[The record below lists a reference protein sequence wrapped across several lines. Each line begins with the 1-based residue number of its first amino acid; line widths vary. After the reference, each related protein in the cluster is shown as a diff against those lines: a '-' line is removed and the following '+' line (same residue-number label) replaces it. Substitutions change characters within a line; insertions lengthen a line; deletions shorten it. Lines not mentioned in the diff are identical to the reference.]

1 MGHIF
6 LMIDKENSMK
16 KSFYCLVAG
25 SALLL
30 SGAAQAISVN
40 GQAGKNFTNFEAG
53 LGTETSGLYSTLNWA
68 HSDNDGDIV
77 GLGLGLG
84 APLGSAI
91 ISVGG
96 KAMYLNPKHSGGGS
110 DDYAVAIG
118 GGINLP
124 LGQSFALYGSAYYS
138 PDSLS
143 SGIKDYT
150 EATGGVRWNVMR
162 PLSVDVGYRYVNL
175 AGKDGHRDN
184 AIADGPYVGV
194 GLSF

>member
-1 MGHIF
+1 
-6 LMIDKENSMK
+6 MK

-84 APLGSAI
+84 VPLGSAI

-96 KAMYLNPKHSGGGS
+96 KAMYLNPKHS
-110 DDYAVAIG
+110 G

-150 EATGGVRWNVMR
+150 EATGGVRWNVMC